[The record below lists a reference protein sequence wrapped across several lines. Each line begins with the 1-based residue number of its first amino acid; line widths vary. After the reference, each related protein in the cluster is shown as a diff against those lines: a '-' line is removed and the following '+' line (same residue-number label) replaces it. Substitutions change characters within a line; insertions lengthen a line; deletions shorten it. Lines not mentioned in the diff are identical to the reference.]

1 MPWLHNWEGFLMSR
15 DMTKPTKWLCIQ
27 RRLRSGHPPSL
38 IRVFAV
44 RMKKAWALSYTLSTH
59 PWLWSD
65 WADAQAD
72 LSLCWAHI
80 SFCWF
85 CRAAAHMSN
94 KGKHHLPSRT
104 RPLISVT
111 SQITFTRFLSVWYHM
126 PLNGSVINALN
137 IENIWATAWQ
147 NQRNDLCAQQRLRSA
162 WESTQSDQSLDCV
175 LNEYLRDQGF
185 FMQTV
190 KTLIRL
196 DGCTGWL
203 ESSLGT
209 QVNLFLSCGGSF
221 YFRVLT

>member
-1 MPWLHNWEGFLMSR
+1 MTFAPSEDSDQPENLH
-15 DMTKPTKWLCIQ
+15 
-27 RRLRSGHPPSL
+27 SL
-38 IRVFAV
+38 IRVFV
-44 RMKKAWALSYTLSTH
+44 ICMKKHCVLSYPLRA
-59 PWLWSD
+59 LRRFWSD
-65 WADAQAD
+65 WADGQAD
-72 LSLCWAHI
+72 LSLRWAHI

-94 KGKHHLPSRT
+94 KGKHHLPLRT
-104 RPLISVT
+104 RPLISIT
-111 SQITFTRFLSVWYHM
+111 SQITFTRFLSVRYHM

-147 NQRNDLCAQQRLRSA
+147 NQQNDLCAQQKLRSA

-196 DGCTGWL
+196 GGCTGWL
-203 ESSLGT
+203 DSSLGT
-209 QVNLFLSCGGSF
+209 QVSLFVLSCGRSF